1 MRKSTIVIAL
11 VAMVVAVTCSVGCSN
26 VWAEYHK
33 PAGSPANPGDSIS
46 ATEIRSAIESF
57 RQAVLHKDMVGVG
70 RYYANSPDLVIFD
83 VVPPLSYVGWDSFR
97 TDWQG
102 FFDGFKSIS
111 VYDWTDIHV
120 EAARDLGWM
129 HAIVHIVGVLSDG
142 KPLDM
147 TFRDTAIYKRQT
159 GKWVVVHDHGS
170 VPIDFETS
178 KAVMNAPLK

>member
-1 MRKSTIVIAL
+1 
-11 VAMVVAVTCSVGCSN
+11 
-26 VWAEYHK
+26 
-33 PAGSPANPGDSIS
+33 
-46 ATEIRSAIESF
+46 
-57 RQAVLHKDMVGVG
+57 MVGVG

-159 GKWVVVHDHGS
+159 GKWV
-170 VPIDFETS
+170 
-178 KAVMNAPLK
+178 